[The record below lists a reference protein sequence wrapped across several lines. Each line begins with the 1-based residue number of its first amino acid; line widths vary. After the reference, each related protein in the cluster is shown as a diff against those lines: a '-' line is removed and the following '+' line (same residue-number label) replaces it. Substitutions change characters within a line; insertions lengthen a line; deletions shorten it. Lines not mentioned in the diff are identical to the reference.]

1 MFQILGDGNEPE
13 PFVVLPMQQVNPNFK
28 VDVDKLY
35 DPDQHPGILNFKL
48 NKIQNINKY
57 FKI

>member
-35 DPDQHPGILNFKL
+35 DPDQHPGILNLTKYKRL
-48 NKIQNINKY
+48 TNILRYN
-57 FKI
+57 